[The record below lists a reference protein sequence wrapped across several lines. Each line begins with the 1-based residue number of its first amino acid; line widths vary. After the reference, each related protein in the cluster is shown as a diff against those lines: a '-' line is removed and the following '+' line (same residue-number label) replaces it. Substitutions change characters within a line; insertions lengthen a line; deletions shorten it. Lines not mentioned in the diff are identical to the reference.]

1 MDKPWKSDILKMKI
15 FQTENFNS
23 YTSTIRLLFTDN
35 FLTVQITW
43 SLHFNACH
51 KKSEQRKNEK
61 IYHVVNEFDWLI

>member
-35 FLTVQITW
+35 FITVQIT
-43 SLHFNACH
+43 
-51 KKSEQRKNEK
+51 
-61 IYHVVNEFDWLI
+61 